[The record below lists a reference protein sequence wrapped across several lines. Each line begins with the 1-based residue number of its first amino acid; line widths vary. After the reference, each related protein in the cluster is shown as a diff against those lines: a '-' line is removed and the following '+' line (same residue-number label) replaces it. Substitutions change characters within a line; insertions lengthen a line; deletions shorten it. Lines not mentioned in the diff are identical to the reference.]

1 MHDAIK
7 MLVNLKTPAPK
18 AGVFFCPHND
28 KEAFMQGESLHSVPK
43 KTLNDAMKK
52 STLCWNHTDYID
64 KNYGVIAQKKK
75 DIMVGFGFVSFKY
88 GLSEGVPIDIYNML
102 LAAEDIRRQV
112 LAPGAKVHVL
122 IGDHL
127 AYQCQHSSCEKI
139 DDVTKKR
146 NKYIKKI
153 YNILKNLQVE
163 NHYELHLSSEIIK
176 EPSYLKIRDEL
187 EERAKVIST
196 FGMEKDVSPKYRVSQ
211 DSKYCV
217 SVDTWNILNCIAP
230 YNESN
235 RSYFLDQTA
244 ICRWLY
250 EKSNCG
256 VKVSW
261 SKVSQTGKINQSKS
275 FDEPHFDRFFREMYF
290 DEDQKLS
297 FIYTKPGYAT
307 NRNDER
313 GKVIPYTA
321 QKDEETQRVIL
332 SSKKAPPQGSDIVN
346 QHFVSCIAANAELI
360 RNIVPEVGYE
370 EDSSMPTFNKNV
382 HLLVNFSRK
391 PEKLAK
397 LSDVFKEKLTVSV
410 DKAQQHQKDDLNQGK
425 TESLTV

>member
-7 MLVNLKTPAPK
+7 TLVNLKTPAPK

-28 KEAFMQGESLHSVPK
+28 KEAFMQGESLHAVPK

-112 LAPGAKVHVL
+112 LEPGAKVHVL

-127 AYQCQHSSCEKI
+127 AYQCQHSSCERG
-139 DDVTKKR
+139 DDVTKTR

-153 YNILKNLQVE
+153 YNILKNLKVE
-163 NHYELHLSSEIIK
+163 KHYELQLSSEIIK
-176 EPSYLKIRDEL
+176 DPNYLKIREDL
-187 EERAKVIST
+187 EVRAKFIST
-196 FGMEKDVSPKYRVSQ
+196 FELENATHPKYRVSQ
-211 DSKYCV
+211 DAKHTV
-217 SVDTWNILNCIAP
+217 STDTWNILNCIAP

-261 SKVSQTGKINQSKS
+261 SKVHQTGRINQSKS
-275 FDEPHFDRFFREMYF
+275 FDEPHFDRFYREMYF

-297 FIYTKPGYAT
+297 FIYTKPGYAI

-321 QKDEETQRVIL
+321 QKDEETQRVLL
-332 SSKKAPPQGSDIVN
+332 SSKKELPQKSEVIN
-346 QHFVSCIAANAELI
+346 EYFINCITSNVDLI
-360 RNIVPEVGYE
+360 RHIVPEVAYE
-370 EDSSMPTFNKNV
+370 EDRSMPTFNKNV

-397 LSDVFKEKLTVSV
+397 LSDIFKEKLTVSV

-425 TESLTV
+425 TESLIV